1 MNRKEISGIKKNLLQ
16 SADIFNL
23 LANLYFI
30 CATEFTTIYN
40 LLQNEDDYK
49 EKFVENLHSYKQEM
63 LDTAP
68 DIFDADFL
76 KTMRLLKKLNTLNV
90 NDFLIHLWAFL
101 RAIDLIASDEAIY
114 LRTFRTI
121 KCRTSNYFGLKEFL
135 LLFKPKNLI
144 FDTIKSNIPE
154 GKIKI
159 GFNIG
164 QRIEDHLQKL
174 ILYEENLSRKIEIQT
189 IDPLV
194 NELLIEQG
202 ENLAFAVAPISY
214 NFNYSFKPFDSFQG
228 LPYVFDEIEN
238 WGKISRLINFI
249 LRKCIRENVHIVVF
263 PELTINEK
271 LRDYVSNWLKTNN
284 KKKKIIMVVAGSYHI
299 LKDKQKYKYE
309 NSCIV
314 YRFDGKKL
322 WEQRKMNQFQMDES
336 DLKKLKSSKEKG
348 FEKFRELLE
357 NSSRK
362 SWEKIDISNKLTI
375 YDSAIGRMAIT
386 ICLDY
391 FVKEKEKLLIEPHV
405 NLIFVPSMSRSLRR
419 MNISNLDYGTF
430 GMGSIFCANSC
441 WVISGG
447 EKNNFK
453 SKNASYIYIPK
464 IEGLTKSDCQGKC
477 DCQNCNFTIFR
488 ITQVSEK
495 NSLQTGSSMLT

>member
-164 QRIEDHLQKL
+164 QR
-174 ILYEENLSRKIEIQT
+174 NGRK
-189 IDPLV
+189 
-194 NELLIEQG
+194 
-202 ENLAFAVAPISY
+202 
-214 NFNYSFKPFDSFQG
+214 
-228 LPYVFDEIEN
+228 
-238 WGKISRLINFI
+238 
-249 LRKCIRENVHIVVF
+249 
-263 PELTINEK
+263 
-271 LRDYVSNWLKTNN
+271 
-284 KKKKIIMVVAGSYHI
+284 
-299 LKDKQKYKYE
+299 
-309 NSCIV
+309 
-314 YRFDGKKL
+314 
-322 WEQRKMNQFQMDES
+322 
-336 DLKKLKSSKEKG
+336 
-348 FEKFRELLE
+348 
-357 NSSRK
+357 
-362 SWEKIDISNKLTI
+362 
-375 YDSAIGRMAIT
+375 
-386 ICLDY
+386 
-391 FVKEKEKLLIEPHV
+391 
-405 NLIFVPSMSRSLRR
+405 
-419 MNISNLDYGTF
+419 
-430 GMGSIFCANSC
+430 
-441 WVISGG
+441 
-447 EKNNFK
+447 
-453 SKNASYIYIPK
+453 
-464 IEGLTKSDCQGKC
+464 
-477 DCQNCNFTIFR
+477 
-488 ITQVSEK
+488 
-495 NSLQTGSSMLT
+495 